1 MDGQR
6 EARKREPEDMQT
18 SRQRKEKKDED
29 LK

>member
-1 MDGQR
+1 MDGER

-18 SRQRKEKKDED
+18 CRQRKEKKDEH